1 MTAGGATASDVA
13 SVHVV
18 VPGDVDDVTAPSGG
32 NVFDRRVN
40 EGLAAAGRP
49 VREIAVPGAWPRPDA
64 FARGRLSRSLAALPD
79 GAVVLLDGLVACGV
93 PDIVVPQARRLRVAV
108 LVHLPLGDETGLTPA
123 LATELDALERETLRG
138 VGLVVATS
146 PWAARR
152 LAEHHGLPADRVHV
166 VTPGTDPAPLAP
178 GTDGAS
184 RLLCVASVTPRKGQD
199 RLVEALA
206 AVADLPWSCVCVG
219 PLGRDPEYVARLREL
234 IAQHGLGDRVRLAG
248 PLTGE
253 PLETAYAAADLLV
266 LPSRAET
273 YGMVVTEALMRGIPV
288 LATATGGVPDALG
301 RAPDGSLPG
310 VLVPAQEPPHE
321 NAALAEAL
329 RGWLEDGGLRHR
341 LRTSARQRR
350 DTLQGWDEVS
360 QRMDAVLDLLRE
372 GSS

>member
-1 MTAGGATASDVA
+1 MTASGAAASDVA

-32 NVFDRRVN
+32 NVFDRRVK
-40 EGLAAAGRP
+40 ECLAAAGRP
-49 VREIAVPGAWPRPDA
+49 VREIAVPGTWPRPDA
-64 FARGRLSRSLAALPD
+64 FARGRLARSLAALPD

-93 PDIVVPQARRLRVAV
+93 PDIVVPQAPRLRLAV

-123 LATELDALERETLRG
+123 LAAELDALERETLRG
-138 VGLVVATS
+138 VSLVVATS

-152 LAEHHGLPADRVHV
+152 LAEHHGLSADRVHV

-206 AVADLPWSCVCVG
+206 TLADLPWSCVCVG
-219 PLGRDPEYVARLREL
+219 PLGHDPEYVARLREL
-234 IAQHGLGDRVRLAG
+234 IAQHGLGERVRLAG
-248 PLTGE
+248 PLTGQ

-301 RAPDGSLPG
+301 KAPDGSLPG
-310 VLVPAQEPPHE
+310 MLVPPQEPPHE

-329 RGWLEDGGLRHR
+329 RRWLDDGGRRRR

-350 DTLQGWDEVS
+350 DTLQGWDEAS
-360 QRMDAVLDLLRE
+360 RRMDAVLDLLRE